1 MLISTISTTITHE
14 VDLGNGT
21 YADSITITNSGAI
34 LSTGTDGIGIYVSPS
49 ISNAVIVNDG
59 TILGGAGGAGI
70 YINGPN
76 AAITNYGLIGGGYG
90 LAVDGNLAY
99 LNNHG
104 TIIGDVGVGN
114 NSGKTSISMLVTQ
127 TVEPG
132 AGRYANP
139 LTITSS
145 GTIMPSASGA
155 TGLILDGATVDTA
168 GFISGGAGST
178 IGESVVFSGTGNELI
193 IEPGASFAGAISGF
207 TLGDTIV
214 IESFALNSM
223 LTTYVPGI
231 GLELTDTAGNQ
242 ITLDLT
248 GNYTTGSFIVVDPP
262 DVTTVTFDM
271 SCFAAGTRILTNDG
285 DRPVESLLAG
295 QFVATLRGPRKIKW
309 IGWRRLNLTAHPIPA
324 AVAPICIRRGALG
337 QATPNRDLYLSPDHA
352 LYLNNVLISAKTL
365 LNGVTIF
372 QTNQREVTY
381 YHVEL
386 DQHGI
391 LFAEGVACET
401 YLDTGNRNAFENGGA
416 VITLHPDF
424 AQSMREQNSCATFA
438 ESGPAVE
445 AARAAILTR
454 ANIRATYDPGWQ
466 IDYGP
471 AGALIKS
478 RSAIPGLITPDPRD
492 HRRLGIKIA
501 SLKIGGRV
509 ITTNHPALVQGWHD
523 PEPDGRWTNGSAAV
537 PAALLGGAKL
547 EALEIVATLPYP
559 LPAKQTAG
567 NVRTNF

>member
-21 YADSITITNSGAI
+21 YADSITITNTGAV
-34 LSTGTDGIGIYVSPS
+34 LSTGSDGIGIYVSPS

-90 LAVDGNLAY
+90 LAVDGSLTY
-99 LNNHG
+99 LDNQG
-104 TIIGDVGVGN
+104 TIIGDVGAGN
-114 NSGKTSISMLVTQ
+114 NSGQTSISMLVTQ

-132 AGRYANP
+132 TGRYANP

-145 GTIMPSASGA
+145 GTVMPSASGA

-168 GFISGGAGST
+168 GFVSGGAGST
-178 IGESVVFSGTGNELI
+178 IGDAVIFSGTGNELI

-271 SCFAAGTRILTNDG
+271 SCFASGTRILTNDG

-295 QFVATLRGPRKIKW
+295 QFVETLRGPRKIKW
-309 IGWRRLNLTAHPIPA
+309 IGRRRLNLTAHPIPA
-324 AVAPICIRRGALG
+324 AVAPICILRGALG
-337 QATPNRDLYLSPDHA
+337 HNIPSRDLYLSPDHA
-352 LYLNNVLISAKTL
+352 LYLNNVLVPAKTL

-372 QTNQREVTY
+372 QTNQPDVTY

-386 DQHGI
+386 EQHGI
-391 LFAEGVACET
+391 LFAEGVPCET
-401 YLDTGNRNAFENGGA
+401 YLDTGNRNAFENAGA

-438 ESGPAVE
+438 ESGPTVE
-445 AARAAILTR
+445 AARAAILAR
-454 ANIRATYDPGWQ
+454 ANIATSYDPAWR
-466 IDYGP
+466 IEYCP
-471 AGALIKS
+471 AGTLIKS

-492 HRRLGIKIA
+492 RRRLGIKIA
-501 SLKIGGRV
+501 SLKIGGRN
-509 ITTNHPALVQGWHD
+509 IATDHPALIQGWHD
-523 PEPDGRWTNGSAAV
+523 PEPDGRWTDGQAIV
-537 PAALLGGAKL
+537 PAELLGGAKL
-547 EALEIVATLPYP
+547 DSLEIVATLPYP
-559 LPAKQTAG
+559 LPAEPTAS
-567 NVRTNF
+567 NVRTNS

>member
-21 YADSITITNSGAI
+21 YADSITITNTGAI

-49 ISNAVIVNDG
+49 INNAVIVNDG

-70 YINGPN
+70 YTNGPN

-155 TGLILDGATVDTA
+155 TGLILDGAIVDTA

-193 IEPGASFAGAISGF
+193 IEPGAFFAGAISGF

-352 LYLNNVLISAKTL
+352 LYLNNVLIPAKTL

-424 AQSMREQNSCATFA
+424 AQAMREQNSCATFA

-509 ITTNHPALVQGWHD
+509 ITTNHPVLVQGWHD